1 MSRWE
6 KPLSTNAAGSAEG
19 DPEANGT
26 MQAILQAGALCLA
39 RYGQDKTSIQV
50 IAAAA
55 GLNRTTIYRY
65 FGDRNHLFKQ
75 ISEYER
81 VKRRAEL
88 AERIP
93 EDASLEDALATIAE
107 VLATIALAFNIPEHL
122 RHHDRGLAQYYGLSG
137 HDRHEWISEL
147 VRPYIARAR
156 QAGALVSPL
165 TEDQAVEWAALVLM
179 VIETLPGSA
188 TLDIRD
194 PRTLGRTFAGRI
206 CRGIAAP

>member
-6 KPLSTNAAGSAEG
+6 KPLSTNPAGSVES

-26 MQAILQAGALCLA
+26 IQAILEAGALCLA

-65 FGDRNHLFKQ
+65 FGDRNHLFQQ

-81 VKRRAEL
+81 AKRRAEL
-88 AERIP
+88 AARIP
-93 EDASLEDALATIAE
+93 DDASLEDALATIAE
-107 VLATIALAFNIPEHL
+107 VLATIALAFNIPQHL

-137 HDRHEWISEL
+137 RDRHGWISEL
-147 VRPYIARAR
+147 VRPYLTRAR
-156 QAGALVSPL
+156 QGGELVPAL

-179 VIETLPGSA
+179 VIDTLPGSA
-188 TLDIRD
+188 TLDIKD
-194 PRTLGRTFAGRI
+194 PRTLGRTFAERI
-206 CRGIAAP
+206 CRGIGAV

>member
-1 MSRWE
+1 MRSWE
-6 KPLSTNAAGSAEG
+6 KPLRTNPAGSAES
-19 DPEANGT
+19 DLEANGT
-26 MQAILQAGALCLA
+26 MQAILEAGALCLA

-107 VLATIALAFNIPEHL
+107 VLATIALAVNIPEHL
-122 RHHDRGLAQYYGLSG
+122 RRHDRGLAQYYGLSG

-156 QAGALVSPL
+156 QMGELVSPL

-179 VIETLPGSA
+179 VIGTLPGSP